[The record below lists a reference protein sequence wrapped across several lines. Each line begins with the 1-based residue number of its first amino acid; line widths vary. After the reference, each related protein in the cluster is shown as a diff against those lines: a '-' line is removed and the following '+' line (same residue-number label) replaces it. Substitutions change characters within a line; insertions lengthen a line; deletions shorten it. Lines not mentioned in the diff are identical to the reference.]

1 MFRAKRKMI
10 APRRDNPRNLRRT
23 FPLWS
28 SLIGQEQFPLLSCFH
43 FIFVH
48 RDYQLQFQV
57 IFNYLH
63 LLRQSMAS
71 MAIPRKM
78 TPTHPMANFSLNNG
92 IMSDWSL
99 FSQQHNFFDTNQK
112 HNLSIQN
119 IQILN
124 LPAIQNPGVEEQD
137 DTSLLCLSTCLKLFW
152 EILSSKTLSP
162 FWWFSYHEALHVHVR
177 SWVRL
182 TEHVSHFSDG
192 KSWNTYFRLIC
203 VHDWC

>member
-1 MFRAKRKMI
+1 MACHQPNHHADEQLHWVGHRHLENAILYFSYGTTFQFGKSFTNIARYPDAMFRAKRKMI

-28 SLIGQEQFPLLSCFH
+28 SLIGQEQLPLLSGFH
-43 FIFVH
+43 LIFVH

-92 IMSDWSL
+92 IMTDWSL
-99 FSQQHNFFDTNQK
+99 FSQ
-112 HNLSIQN
+112 
-119 IQILN
+119 
-124 LPAIQNPGVEEQD
+124 
-137 DTSLLCLSTCLKLFW
+137 
-152 EILSSKTLSP
+152 
-162 FWWFSYHEALHVHVR
+162 
-177 SWVRL
+177 
-182 TEHVSHFSDG
+182 
-192 KSWNTYFRLIC
+192 
-203 VHDWC
+203 